1 MTAPTDVIPVIV
13 DNIER
18 QQYELAVDGDVIG
31 HLSYHRSE
39 GQIYFVSTVVDPS
52 HRGRGLAAQLV
63 ERAVRDARDDGV
75 RITTGCWYV
84 EDWLAAHPA

>member
-1 MTAPTDVIPVIV
+1 VVGT
-13 DNIER
+13 
-18 QQYELAVDGDVIG
+18 
-31 HLSYHRSE
+31 LSYRRSE
-39 GQIYFVSTVVDPS
+39 GQIYFASTVVDPS

-63 ERAVRDARDDGV
+63 ERAVRDARDEGV